1 MHTGLSPG
9 VLPICY
15 LGVRLHTKKISLA
28 QCAPLIQSIKAKLP
42 SWTVKKLTY
51 AGRLQLVTSVINGIT
66 NFWTISF
73 IIPKTVIREIDSLC
87 SKFLWNGDITANA
100 SANVTWEICCLAKDK
115 GSLLLRNLDAW
126 NTACAFKMIWL
137 LFFSNQSI
145 WSSWFRAEILDGNIQ
160 MFWVINTSQKHSWL
174 VNKLLDAREIIY
186 PWIRQRVQNSE
197 TTYFWSTKWSPYGK
211 LSDYLQTVGAM
222 RLPVTKNATI
232 AEQCENGAWVV
243 PNARSDRQLK
253 VISYLTTLSI
263 TDYGDEPEWWP
274 GDQKQPRF
282 QTGKIYDL
290 LRPSTPT
297 VSWHREVW
305 FSGGIPKH
313 MFLVWLMVRNRCP
326 TGDRI
331 MFVQ

>member
-1 MHTGLSPG
+1 
-9 VLPICY
+9 
-15 LGVRLHTKKISLA
+15 
-28 QCAPLIQSIKAKLP
+28 
-42 SWTVKKLTY
+42 
-51 AGRLQLVTSVINGIT
+51 
-66 NFWTISF
+66 
-73 IIPKTVIREIDSLC
+73 
-87 SKFLWNGDITANA
+87 
-100 SANVTWEICCLAKDK
+100 
-115 GSLLLRNLDAW
+115 
-126 NTACAFKMIWL
+126 
-137 LFFSNQSI
+137 
-145 WSSWFRAEILDGNIQ
+145 

-331 MFVQ
+331 MQWQTILHQLQQHSTNKVHKTLLLLCWQATLYTLWTERNNRLHNAQYSSSDGLVLPDKANYKKQSFQPKD